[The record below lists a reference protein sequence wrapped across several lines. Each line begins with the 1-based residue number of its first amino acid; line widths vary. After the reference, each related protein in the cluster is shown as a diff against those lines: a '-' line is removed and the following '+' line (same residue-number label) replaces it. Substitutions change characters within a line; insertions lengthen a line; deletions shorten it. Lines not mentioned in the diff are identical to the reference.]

1 MILGVILRSTLPF
14 LKGVCKFLHRVSAWL
29 LSRYSGFVQTG
40 NSKSS
45 TGVSASVK
53 RLYLLALHRTAASSK
68 VCNSTCNPE
77 TAVTDSLRP
86 RVPEPTTADDEGS
99 AFASTWPQF
108 TTSTLI
114 RWQAT
119 VVHVGVIP
127 PSIYFLLRLL
137 HSGSKGALES
147 ILAVLGHSQFNSMQ
161 TDRWIDR

>member
-1 MILGVILRSTLPF
+1 MVLGLILRSTLPF

-68 VCNSTCNPE
+68 VCNCTCNPE

-99 AFASTWPQF
+99 AIHNLNVNKVAGHCCSCW
-108 TTSTLI
+108 
-114 RWQAT
+114 R
-119 VVHVGVIP
+119 H
-127 PSIYFLLRLL
+127 PSIHLLSITAAALRVKGGTGVHAGCL
-137 HSGSKGALES
+137 GSQP
-147 ILAVLGHSQFNSMQ
+147 VQFNG
-161 TDRWIDR
+161 